1 MHCLLLALAV
11 VAVSAGPGHSH
22 GDGPWEW
29 GGVYRLLAGDYT
41 WTFSKNAAGIY
52 GAPDESM
59 RVVVLRGGPASDAL
73 DDLRPAAEAL
83 LQLSQCTLLDGGG
96 EIGAADTCFELR
108 FNQSLPAT
116 SWTVRTAIAGNLAIY
131 TEHLPME
138 FSARLTSTSTGV
150 EVQPEAAVLY
160 NAMHGEAA
168 DPETDH
174 DHDHAHEEV
183 ADHAHEE
190 VADHAHDHAHEEV
203 ADHAHEEVAD
213 HAHDHAHE
221 EVADHA
227 HEEVADHD
235 HGEHDHDA
243 TSVATAGLV
252 ISVLALTVATAGL
265 CLTMSLRQRH
275 AAQPMMSEAATMRR
289 HSASFGAGGDAAQS
303 KGERGMQV

>member
-150 EVQPEAAVLY
+150 EVQTEAAVLY

-190 VADHAHDHAHEEV
+190 VADH
-203 ADHAHEEVAD
+203 
-213 HAHDHAHE
+213 
-221 EVADHA
+221 
-227 HEEVADHD
+227 D
-235 HGEHDHDA
+235 HGEHEHDA

>member
-183 ADHAHEE
+183 ADHAH
-190 VADHAHDHAHEEV
+190 
-203 ADHAHEEVAD
+203 
-213 HAHDHAHE
+213 DHAHE

-235 HGEHDHDA
+235 HGEHEHDA